1 MIKAIRKR
9 WVGHVAHMAERRGA
23 YKVLVGKPEGKR
35 SLGRHTCR
43 WEAKIK
49 MDLQEVREGGVD
61 WIDLAQDRG
70 GLQVLVNSV
79 MNLTVP

>member
-23 YKVLVGKPEGKR
+23 YKVLVGKREGKR
-35 SLGRHTCR
+35 LLGRPRCR

-49 MDLQEVREGGVD
+49 MDLQEVRN
-61 WIDLAQDRG
+61 
-70 GLQVLVNSV
+70 GLD
-79 MNLTVP
+79 